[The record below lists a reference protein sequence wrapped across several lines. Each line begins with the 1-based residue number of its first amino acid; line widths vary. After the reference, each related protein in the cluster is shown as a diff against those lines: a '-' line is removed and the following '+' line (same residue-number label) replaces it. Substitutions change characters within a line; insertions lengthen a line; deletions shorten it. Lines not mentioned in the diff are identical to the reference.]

1 MNFFFHVRH
10 YKPNIPPAALM
21 FINSNVKN
29 NCDILSNEFVQ
40 DFLENPKFKN
50 ATKLSTFSKSSGPIV
65 QCGSFTYLMDSLT
78 NFLPAFVTKICKKS
92 CEQSKIQNLFRP
104 KKSKLHLAIWQRKEL
119 LLSNFISVQSGL
131 RVLLFISIW
140 RTNSWKNLSLF
151 ILFFY
156 RLSPLYREWPQLSLI
171 LMSFYL
177 LFNNRQPFGVC
188 KKNLKCMK

>member
-1 MNFFFHVRH
+1 M
-10 YKPNIPPAALM
+10 YKSNTPSAALM

-50 ATKLSTFSKSSGPIV
+50 ATKLSTLSKSSGPIV

-92 CEQSKIQNLFRP
+92 CEQSKIQSLFRP
-104 KKSKLHLAIWQRKEL
+104 KKSKLHLAIWRKKEL
-119 LLSNFISVQSGL
+119 LLSNLISVQSGL
-131 RVLLFISIW
+131 RFLLFISIW
-140 RTNSWKNLSLF
+140 RTNSWKNRSLF
-151 ILFFY
+151 ILFLIH

-177 LFNNRQPFGVC
+177 LFNKRQPFAVY